1 MNAQVLEQARNA
13 YRVGDFAAAA
23 QLFAAAKEESEICGE
38 VDHLRGNSLMRL
50 GRYVEAASA
59 YGSALLDG
67 AYGKRGALL
76 TNQGK
81 ALVASGDLA
90 GAVSSFSAATQDAS
104 YATPYKAYLGLGGAL
119 EKLGNLTEAGV
130 AYRQAAID
138 GTNPAPAGA
147 LASSYATPYK
157 AYLGLGGALEKLGNL
172 TEAGVAYRQAAIDG
186 TNPAPAGALA
196 SLGACFVALHRPEYA
211 IESYRTALDFVGPR
225 DDVSAINA
233 GLGCAYVAANR
244 FSDGLDA
251 FTAATADGVYQ
262 LTADQAAARDHAHDA
277 LSASAAMA
285 PATGALETGVDP
297 LDPLGQS
304 GNFMPDPSD
313 TGFFTLSES
322 EMVQQDRA
330 EAKVRRKHRHVGL
343 KVFIVILL
351 IVIIAGGGLA
361 FAYTRGFG
369 YPSQQDTLTN
379 LFEAAS
385 DGADAT
391 EFLASGLDESQR
403 SVIVASIPQDSTA
416 TIEGMDTGMSETKA
430 TVKVALKQGG
440 EMTYEVD
447 FVREGL
453 GWVVS
458 SIVTD
463 FNVSGNV
470 GAADVDDDPS
480 VEEAPA
486 EDQSAD
492 GSTTDA
498 DAIPA
503 EGDQQ

>member
-147 LASSYATPYK
+147 LAS
-157 AYLGLGGALEKLGNL
+157 
-172 TEAGVAYRQAAIDG
+172 
-186 TNPAPAGALA
+186 
-196 SLGACFVALHRPEYA
+196 LGACFVALQRPEDA

-262 LTADQAAARDHAHDA
+262 LTADQAAARDRAHDA
-277 LSASAAMA
+277 LSASAAMS

-416 TIEGMDTGMSETKA
+416 TIEGMDAGMSETKA

-470 GAADVDDDPS
+470 GAADVDDDRP

>member
-23 QLFAAAKEESEICGE
+23 QLFAAAKEESEVCGE

-147 LASSYATPYK
+147 LAS
-157 AYLGLGGALEKLGNL
+157 
-172 TEAGVAYRQAAIDG
+172 
-186 TNPAPAGALA
+186 
-196 SLGACFVALHRPEYA
+196 LGACFVALQRPEDA

-262 LTADQAAARDHAHDA
+262 LTADQAAARDRAHDA

-416 TIEGMDTGMSETKA
+416 TIEGMDAGMSETKA

-470 GAADVDDDPS
+470 GAADVDDDRS